1 LVGSVVMVSNSTQLE
16 FQKTLVHKRV
26 EEKEAPYGWSVVV
39 QMVETGNQTYRE
51 ASSMAILQWV
61 PHQRWCSTMV
71 VCNNTTT
78 TYATKQNEL
87 DAVID

>member
-39 QMVETGNQTYRE
+39 QTGNQTYRE

-87 DAVID
+87 DALID